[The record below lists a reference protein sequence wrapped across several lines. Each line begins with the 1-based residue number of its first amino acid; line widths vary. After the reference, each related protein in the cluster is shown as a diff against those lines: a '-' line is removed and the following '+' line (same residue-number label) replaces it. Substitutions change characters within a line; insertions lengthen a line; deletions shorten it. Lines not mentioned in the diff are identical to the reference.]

1 VRDWLDQIILY
12 RNTGAVADQFDYY
25 YTDANGFYD
34 AAGRIRREATA
45 STGVTHAFAYDN
57 LSQLIAESAPDVG
70 TVSYQYDPADN
81 RTRKTKNGV
90 TDYYGYYPGTNKL
103 WWVNQGTNAAPS
115 AGQMT
120 PPYTLF
126 SYDSV
131 GRATQRD
138 RRYTSNGLRRVYDF
152 SWDGDDR
159 LRAVKESGANRL
171 LADYDGD
178 GIRLHKWDNWTS
190 DHYYSWGPGGLL
202 TDSNDSAVYTPG
214 LAQRTTSLGDRFT
227 HSDWLGSTRYTS
239 DSTGFNLPGVLNF
252 DAFGNRSST
261 GGVDP
266 LPSTPF
272 EFAGAWGYQREYET
286 ASEPGVGLQYLEQR
300 YYDAAVGRFISPDPI
315 GFAGGLNLY
324 GYVADNPV
332 GGVDPSGLQGGEE
345 RDPLEEAK
353 ELKEFEEELGR
364 HLEPAPV
371 FGRAT
376 GAGARLARA
385 RAILS
390 RVNARNRALGR
401 AIESLPDPEGFLLR
415 QSCDLMRLAEEVQTR
430 VPVHPRFD
438 RFYVR
443 ADELLNAANVRPL
456 HPIYP
461 EQMRGS
467 PEVGHG
473 GVSNLSNAELLKFG
487 GPKGNDP
494 ISGFRS
500 YPRGGDYSRPGPLI
514 NIRGGHHR
522 LEEIRNR
529 VLNGG
534 IPRDTLIE
542 FKIAH

>member
-1 VRDWLDQIILY
+1 MRDWLDQIILY

-300 YYDAAVGRFISPDPI
+300 YYDAAVGRFITPDPI
-315 GFAGGLNLY
+315 GFTGGLNLY
-324 GYVADNPV
+324 GYVGNDPV
-332 GGVDPSGLQGGEE
+332 NGVDPSGLQGGEE

-353 ELKEFEEELGR
+353 ELKEFQEFMEQF
-364 HLEPAPV
+364 EPAPV
-371 FGRAT
+371 FGRRSWREREFERA
-376 GAGARLARA
+376 LAFVR
-385 RAILS
+385 
-390 RVNARNRALGR
+390 RVNARMRALGR
-401 AIESLPDPEGFLLR
+401 PPISDPERVAERLTLRSLELR
-415 QSCDLMRLAEEVQTR
+415 QA
-430 VPVHPRFD
+430 
-438 RFYVR
+438 
-443 ADELLNAANVRPL
+443 RP
-456 HPIYP
+456 
-461 EQMRGS
+461 
-467 PEVGHG
+467 
-473 GVSNLSNAELLKFG
+473 
-487 GPKGNDP
+487 
-494 ISGFRS
+494 
-500 YPRGGDYSRPGPLI
+500 PGPCAGYPTM
-514 NIRGGHHR
+514 NPDWIRFTQDSIKRDFGDGRSIYVMEHELR
-522 LEEIRNR
+522 TGDMRPEDLEEPVRLFIRDGKLWTLDNR
-529 VLNGG
+529 RVEVFRRAGVNVPYRWATESEVRKETQKKNSYVNEGEHIRVRG
-534 IPRDTLIE
+534 ERR
-542 FKIAH
+542 